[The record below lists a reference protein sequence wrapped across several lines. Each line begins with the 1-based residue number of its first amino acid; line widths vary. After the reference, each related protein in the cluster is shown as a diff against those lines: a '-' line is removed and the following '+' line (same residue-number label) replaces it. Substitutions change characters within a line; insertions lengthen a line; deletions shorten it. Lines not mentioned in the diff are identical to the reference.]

1 MNLNDFYKKSLETLS
16 LGVDDSGYV
25 TVKSGEELLR
35 VTVGKKF
42 LVMATSEHVSTM
54 DDNKVLFNPLQ
65 EDSIK
70 GINPSMVKYKSLI
83 ERQLSITFNTVAV
96 LLAKLAADVKLQKD
110 ASLELNKFIAE
121 LNKLRKQNMKEIVTE
136 DTIKL
141 FNKIFEASYSK
152 ASNSGMVA
160 ISLARG
166 KVLDGEKFNKVAA
179 LHLPLYE
186 DLLENPKYAYDIE
199 IKRPA
204 DSGALKTIIEYIV
217 GIDDDEKIDYSKF
230 TVGSNSL
237 ESPTFISVYKVYSKL
252 AARLNKI
259 LKQLSFID
267 KELCKVVTLK
277 TDLAIDDLALIE
289 GFKSQ
294 LRMIPKINDNSSVVI
309 PAITK
314 GVSVNSM
321 PEQIAP
327 QERASTMSRVIAPAN
342 DAPLSAMQLKLKQM
356 RGEPIVQARN
366 PAPVGYGYGREP
378 VRQITVNRPGA
389 PRLMDPAALAR
400 LNALTSPAPMP
411 MYPPAGYA
419 TQGFYDPMNTAY
431 PVQQQPYQPYVRNN

>member
-166 KVLDGEKFNKVAA
+166 KVLDGEKFNKV
-179 LHLPLYE
+179 
-186 DLLENPKYAYDIE
+186 
-199 IKRPA
+199 
-204 DSGALKTIIEYIV
+204 
-217 GIDDDEKIDYSKF
+217 
-230 TVGSNSL
+230 
-237 ESPTFISVYKVYSKL
+237 
-252 AARLNKI
+252 
-259 LKQLSFID
+259 
-267 KELCKVVTLK
+267 
-277 TDLAIDDLALIE
+277 
-289 GFKSQ
+289 
-294 LRMIPKINDNSSVVI
+294 
-309 PAITK
+309 
-314 GVSVNSM
+314 
-321 PEQIAP
+321 
-327 QERASTMSRVIAPAN
+327 
-342 DAPLSAMQLKLKQM
+342 SA
-356 RGEPIVQARN
+356 
-366 PAPVGYGYGREP
+366 
-378 VRQITVNRPGA
+378 
-389 PRLMDPAALAR
+389 
-400 LNALTSPAPMP
+400 
-411 MYPPAGYA
+411 
-419 TQGFYDPMNTAY
+419 
-431 PVQQQPYQPYVRNN
+431 